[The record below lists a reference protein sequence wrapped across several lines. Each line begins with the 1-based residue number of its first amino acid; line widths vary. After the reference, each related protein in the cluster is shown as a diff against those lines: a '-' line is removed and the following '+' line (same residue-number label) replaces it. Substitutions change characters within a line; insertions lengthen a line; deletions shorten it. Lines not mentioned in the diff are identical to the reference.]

1 MSEEIT
7 PSVRVR
13 IVKILGVIFLAYTII
28 IPLVLLILPASE
40 LAQTTMPTLN
50 SQVFLFMMPF
60 ELLLVYVFYRV
71 LSKKIEAK
79 NITGTA
85 MILYIV
91 SVNPSFLS
99 LLIGFTDS
107 FSENFGILM
116 GLIFSLSGLL
126 LSWVLISRH
135 FEVDE
140 SPNY

>member
-13 IVKILGVIFLAYTII
+13 IVKIMGVIFLAYTFI

-40 LAQTTMPTLN
+40 SSQTTMPTLL
-50 SQVFLFMMPF
+50 SQIFLFMMPF

-85 MILYIV
+85 ILLYIV
-91 SVNPSFLS
+91 GVNPSILS

-140 SPNY
+140 